1 MPEPRRP
8 GDVGFPGRR
17 PAARAAGGSA
27 GRAGRGRVR
36 RPPART
42 HQRGADPVR
51 TRAAGYRGGA
61 GLRQLPSWRRR
72 LHRLPLSL
80 SGAQAA
86 LTAAETG
93 SCASTWPP
101 RAWPPGYWHG
111 VGARGLCRPRLCR
124 QYLREPVPPD
134 PGLGQQR
141 VRALGRGP
149 PETTN
154 VSIEPLLWGLLGN
167 RQPKIQPPFRQGSW
181 DDPAVAVP
189 RRDDGTRTALAEAV
203 ALVEGGRSQPTRR
216 RLARVVTA
224 EPAIS
229 SRWLRALAT
238 ELRRY
243 VMLHPRS
250 AQSVEGGA
258 AGAVARLTGG
268 PGQGIPPFCLVALI
282 A

>member
-101 RAWPPGYWHG
+101 RAWPPGTG
-111 VGARGLCRPRLCR
+111 TASAPVAFVGLVYAGSTYENLFRQIQAWVSSESAPWDAVRPRPRTSRSSLYSGGCSATGSQKSSR
-124 QYLREPVPPD
+124 RSARAAGTIQLSPSPGATMEPAPPWPRPWLSLRAAAASRPD
-134 PGLGQQR
+134 ADW
-141 VRALGRGP
+141 RAL
-149 PETTN
+149 
-154 VSIEPLLWGLLGN
+154 
-167 RQPKIQPPFRQGSW
+167 
-181 DDPAVAVP
+181 
-189 RRDDGTRTALAEAV
+189 
-203 ALVEGGRSQPTRR
+203 
-216 RLARVVTA
+216 
-224 EPAIS
+224 
-229 SRWLRALAT
+229 
-238 ELRRY
+238 
-243 VMLHPRS
+243 
-250 AQSVEGGA
+250 
-258 AGAVARLTGG
+258 
-268 PGQGIPPFCLVALI
+268 
-282 A
+282 